1 MGGVWAWQVTFRP
14 MVEEVYEDSIEFRVK
29 DGVFH
34 VPIKAVLPYADI
46 SVRGTSPAAQT
57 LPHLPSPAKPPACA
71 HLATTILPAT
81 R

>member
-1 MGGVWAWQVTFRP
+1 

-46 SVRGTSPAAQT
+46 SVCNHP
-57 LPHLPSPAKPPACA
+57 LPEPCLTCPSPAPPAPSPCA
-71 HLATTILPAT
+71 HPATTILPAT
-81 R
+81 QYQCGVPLG